1 MEIYTGLIM
10 EYLIERATNINPKDD
25 LEKLLKSKKNLRV
38 KLGVDPT
45 APDVTLGWYAILRML
60 KKFQDYGHTAV
71 LILGEF
77 TAQVGD
83 PSGKSETRKVMGENE
98 IDDNAKGVL
107 PIIKN
112 ILNENNLE
120 IVSNKDW
127 LSKLTIQDMM
137 ELASKTTLAQMME
150 RDDFSKRFSDNSPI
164 SLLEFFYPLYQGY
177 DSVAVKADIEI
188 GGNDQ
193 LWNLMLGREIQKSYD
208 LSPQIAMTFPQL
220 NGTDGSST
228 NADDRI
234 LFDETFVDKIGLFN
248 INTLGSGGQA
258 LKVNSAGSAF
268 EFGSAG
274 GLVKLSHSDFS
285 GSSSVEFGDTLITDT
300 YLTYLV
306 ETKLIFSA
314 NAGLQFQIS
323 PDNGVTN
330 SYTTTFSYQH
340 SRNDS
345 SSSGGSKVT
354 SSNYMTTGWSPGNQ
368 TGDVLLM
375 TINLQ
380 NFRETTGYKWIKV
393 HGNINAQ
400 GSDYTWEGGG
410 ELKLETKQ
418 NYFKIYPA
426 SGTMTGYAT
435 IYGFLK

>member
-60 KKFQDYGHTAV
+60 RKFQDYGHTAV

-83 PSGKSETRKVMGENE
+83 PSGKSETRKVIGENE

-112 ILNENNLE
+112 ILNKNNLE

-137 ELASKTTLAQMME
+137 ELASKTTLAKMME
-150 RDDFSKRFSDNSPI
+150 SDDFSKRFSDNSPI

-177 DSVAVKADIEI
+177 DSVAVKADVEI

-208 LSPQIAMTFPQL
+208 LSPQIAMTFPL
-220 NGTDGSST
+220 LVGTDGSKKMSQSL
-228 NADDRI
+228 NNYISISDSPENI
-234 LFDETFVDKIGLFN
+234 FGKIMSIPDEIMWDYFTMLTDLEISEIANFRKNVDKGKTNPFDYKKM
-248 INTLGSGGQA
+248 LGKLIVSEIYDE
-258 LKVNSAGSAF
+258 NSALVAESTF
-268 EFGSAG
+268 ENITINKNLPENMPETNIDDEIDIHLPNFLTENELTKSNSEARR
-274 GLVKLSHSDFS
+274 LIES
-285 GSSSVEFGDTLITDT
+285 GSVKIDDQKVELLDINSSDLIGKTLQ
-300 YLTYLV
+300 V
-306 ETKLIFSA
+306 GK
-314 NAGLQFQIS
+314 
-323 PDNGVTN
+323 
-330 SYTTTFSYQH
+330 
-340 SRNDS
+340 R
-345 SSSGGSKVT
+345 K
-354 SSNYMTTGWSPGNQ
+354 
-368 TGDVLLM
+368 
-375 TINLQ
+375 
-380 NFRETTGYKWIKV
+380 
-393 HGNINAQ
+393 
-400 GSDYTWEGGG
+400 
-410 ELKLETKQ
+410 
-418 NYFKIYPA
+418 
-426 SGTMTGYAT
+426 
-435 IYGFLK
+435 FLKINKK

>member
-83 PSGKSETRKVMGENE
+83 PSGKSETRKVMEENE

-112 ILNENNLE
+112 ILNDNNLE

-137 ELASKTTLAQMME
+137 GLASKTTLAQMME

-177 DSVAVKADIEI
+177 DSVAVKADVEI

-208 LSPQIAMTFPQL
+208 LSPQIAMTFPL
-220 NGTDGSST
+220 LVCTDGSKKMSQSL
-228 NADDRI
+228 NNYISISDSPENI
-234 LFDETFVDKIGLFN
+234 FGKIMSIPDEIMWDYFTMLTDLEISEIANFKKNVDKGKTNPFDYKKM
-248 INTLGSGGQA
+248 LGKLIVSEIYDE
-258 LKVNSAGSAF
+258 NSALVAESTF
-268 EFGSAG
+268 ENITINKNLPENMPETNIDDEIDIHLPNFLTENELTKSNSEARR
-274 GLVKLSHSDFS
+274 LIES
-285 GSSSVEFGDTLITDT
+285 GSVKIDDQKVELLDINSSDLIGKTLQ
-300 YLTYLV
+300 V
-306 ETKLIFSA
+306 GK
-314 NAGLQFQIS
+314 
-323 PDNGVTN
+323 
-330 SYTTTFSYQH
+330 
-340 SRNDS
+340 R
-345 SSSGGSKVT
+345 K
-354 SSNYMTTGWSPGNQ
+354 
-368 TGDVLLM
+368 
-375 TINLQ
+375 
-380 NFRETTGYKWIKV
+380 
-393 HGNINAQ
+393 
-400 GSDYTWEGGG
+400 
-410 ELKLETKQ
+410 
-418 NYFKIYPA
+418 
-426 SGTMTGYAT
+426 
-435 IYGFLK
+435 FLKINKK

>member
-1 MEIYTGLIM
+1 M
-10 EYLIERATNINPKDD
+10 EYLIERATNIIPKDD

-60 KKFQDYGHTAV
+60 RKFQDYGHTAV

-150 RDDFSKRFSDNSPI
+150 RDDFSKRFTDNSPI

-208 LSPQIAMTFPQL
+208 LSPQIAMTFPL
-220 NGTDGSST
+220 LVGTDGSKKMSQSLNNYISISDT
-228 NADDRI
+228 AENIFGKIMSIPDEIMWDYFTMLTDLEISEIADLRNN
-234 LFDETFVDKIGLFN
+234 VDKGKTNPFEYKKM
-248 INTLGSGGQA
+248 LGKLIVSEIYDE
-258 LKVNSAGSAF
+258 NSASAAESSF
-268 EFGSAG
+268 ENITINKNLPENMPETSIDDEIDVHLPNFLTENELTKSNSEARR
-274 GLVKLSHSDFS
+274 LIES
-285 GSSSVEFGDTLITDT
+285 GSVKIDDQKIELLDINSSDLIGKTLQ
-300 YLTYLV
+300 V
-306 ETKLIFSA
+306 GK
-314 NAGLQFQIS
+314 
-323 PDNGVTN
+323 
-330 SYTTTFSYQH
+330 
-340 SRNDS
+340 R
-345 SSSGGSKVT
+345 K
-354 SSNYMTTGWSPGNQ
+354 
-368 TGDVLLM
+368 
-375 TINLQ
+375 
-380 NFRETTGYKWIKV
+380 
-393 HGNINAQ
+393 
-400 GSDYTWEGGG
+400 
-410 ELKLETKQ
+410 
-418 NYFKIYPA
+418 
-426 SGTMTGYAT
+426 
-435 IYGFLK
+435 FLKINKK

>member
-83 PSGKSETRKVMGENE
+83 PSGKSETRKVMEENE

-208 LSPQIAMTFPQL
+208 LSPQIAMTFPL
-220 NGTDGSST
+220 LVGTDGSKKMSQSL
-228 NADDRI
+228 NNYISISDSPENI
-234 LFDETFVDKIGLFN
+234 FGKIMSIPDEIMWDYFTMLTDLEISEIANFRKNVDKGKTNPFDYKKMLGNLIVSEIYDENSALVAESTFENITINKNLPENMPETNIDDEIDIHLPNFLTENELTKSNSEARRLIESGSIKMNDQKVELLN
-248 INTLGSGGQA
+248 INS
-258 LKVNSAGSAF
+258 
-268 EFGSAG
+268 
-274 GLVKLSHSDFS
+274 SD
-285 GSSSVEFGDTLITDT
+285 LIG
-300 YLTYLV
+300 
-306 ETKLIFSA
+306 KI
-314 NAGLQFQIS
+314 LQV
-323 PDNGVTN
+323 GK
-330 SYTTTFSYQH
+330 
-340 SRNDS
+340 R
-345 SSSGGSKVT
+345 K
-354 SSNYMTTGWSPGNQ
+354 
-368 TGDVLLM
+368 
-375 TINLQ
+375 
-380 NFRETTGYKWIKV
+380 
-393 HGNINAQ
+393 
-400 GSDYTWEGGG
+400 
-410 ELKLETKQ
+410 
-418 NYFKIYPA
+418 
-426 SGTMTGYAT
+426 
-435 IYGFLK
+435 FLKINKK

>member
-60 KKFQDYGHTAV
+60 RKFQDYGHTAV

-150 RDDFSKRFSDNSPI
+150 RDDFSKRFNDNSPI

-208 LSPQIAMTFPQL
+208 LSPQIAMTFPL
-220 NGTDGSST
+220 LVGTDGSKKMSQSLNNYISISDSPENIFGKIMSIPDEIMWDYFT
-228 NADDRI
+228 MLTDLEISEIADFRKN
-234 LFDETFVDKIGLFN
+234 VDKGKTNPFDYKKM
-248 INTLGSGGQA
+248 LGKLIVSEIYDE
-258 LKVNSAGSAF
+258 NSALVAESTF
-268 EFGSAG
+268 ENITINKNLPENMPEINIDDEIDVHLPNFLTENELTKSNSEARR
-274 GLVKLSHSDFS
+274 LIES
-285 GSSSVEFGDTLITDT
+285 GSVKIDDQKVEFLDINSSDLIG
-300 YLTYLV
+300 
-306 ETKLIFSA
+306 KI
-314 NAGLQFQIS
+314 LQV
-323 PDNGVTN
+323 GK
-330 SYTTTFSYQH
+330 
-340 SRNDS
+340 R
-345 SSSGGSKVT
+345 K
-354 SSNYMTTGWSPGNQ
+354 
-368 TGDVLLM
+368 
-375 TINLQ
+375 
-380 NFRETTGYKWIKV
+380 
-393 HGNINAQ
+393 
-400 GSDYTWEGGG
+400 
-410 ELKLETKQ
+410 
-418 NYFKIYPA
+418 
-426 SGTMTGYAT
+426 
-435 IYGFLK
+435 FLKINKK

>member
-10 EYLIERATNINPKDD
+10 EYLIERATNIIPKDD

-60 KKFQDYGHTAV
+60 RKFQDYGHTAV

-83 PSGKSETRKVMGENE
+83 PSGKSETRKVMEENE

-112 ILNENNLE
+112 ILNDNNLE

-150 RDDFSKRFSDNSPI
+150 RDDFSKRFNDNSPI

-208 LSPQIAMTFPQL
+208 LSPQIAMTFPL
-220 NGTDGSST
+220 LVGTDGSKKMSQSL
-228 NADDRI
+228 NNYISISDSPENI
-234 LFDETFVDKIGLFN
+234 FGKIMSIPDEIMWDYFTMLTDLEISEIANFRKNVDKGKTNPFDYKKM
-248 INTLGSGGQA
+248 LGKLIVSEIYDE
-258 LKVNSAGSAF
+258 NSALVAESTF
-268 EFGSAG
+268 ENITINKNLPENMPETNIDDEIDIHLPNFLTENELTKSNSEARR
-274 GLVKLSHSDFS
+274 LIES
-285 GSSSVEFGDTLITDT
+285 GSVKIDDQKVELLDINSSDLIGKTLQ
-300 YLTYLV
+300 V
-306 ETKLIFSA
+306 GK
-314 NAGLQFQIS
+314 
-323 PDNGVTN
+323 
-330 SYTTTFSYQH
+330 
-340 SRNDS
+340 R
-345 SSSGGSKVT
+345 K
-354 SSNYMTTGWSPGNQ
+354 
-368 TGDVLLM
+368 
-375 TINLQ
+375 
-380 NFRETTGYKWIKV
+380 
-393 HGNINAQ
+393 
-400 GSDYTWEGGG
+400 
-410 ELKLETKQ
+410 
-418 NYFKIYPA
+418 
-426 SGTMTGYAT
+426 
-435 IYGFLK
+435 FLKINKK

>member
-25 LEKLLKSKKNLRV
+25 LEKLLKNKKNLRV

-83 PSGKSETRKVMGENE
+83 PSGKSETRKVMEENE

-112 ILNENNLE
+112 ILNDNNLE

-137 ELASKTTLAQMME
+137 GLASKTTLAQMME

-177 DSVAVKADIEI
+177 DSVAIKADIEI

-208 LSPQIAMTFPQL
+208 LSPQIAMTFPL
-220 NGTDGSST
+220 LVGTDGSKKMSQSL
-228 NADDRI
+228 NNYISISDSPENI
-234 LFDETFVDKIGLFN
+234 FGKIMSIPDEIMWDYFTMLTDLEISEIANFKKNVDKGKTNPFDYKKM
-248 INTLGSGGQA
+248 LGKLIVSEIYDE
-258 LKVNSAGSAF
+258 NSALVAESTF
-268 EFGSAG
+268 ENITINKNLPENMPETNIDDEIDIHLPNFLTENELTKSNSEARR
-274 GLVKLSHSDFS
+274 LIES
-285 GSSSVEFGDTLITDT
+285 GSVKIDDQKVELLDINSSDLIGKTLQ
-300 YLTYLV
+300 V
-306 ETKLIFSA
+306 GK
-314 NAGLQFQIS
+314 
-323 PDNGVTN
+323 
-330 SYTTTFSYQH
+330 
-340 SRNDS
+340 R
-345 SSSGGSKVT
+345 K
-354 SSNYMTTGWSPGNQ
+354 
-368 TGDVLLM
+368 
-375 TINLQ
+375 
-380 NFRETTGYKWIKV
+380 
-393 HGNINAQ
+393 
-400 GSDYTWEGGG
+400 
-410 ELKLETKQ
+410 
-418 NYFKIYPA
+418 
-426 SGTMTGYAT
+426 
-435 IYGFLK
+435 FLKINKK

>member
-83 PSGKSETRKVMGENE
+83 PSGKSETRKVMEENE
-98 IDDNAKGVL
+98 IDVNAKGVL

-112 ILNENNLE
+112 ILNDNNLE

-127 LSKLTIQDMM
+127 LSKLTIQDIM

-208 LSPQIAMTFPQL
+208 LSPQIAMTFPL
-220 NGTDGSST
+220 LVGTDGSKKMSQSL
-228 NADDRI
+228 NNYISISDSPENI
-234 LFDETFVDKIGLFN
+234 FGKIMSIPDEIMWDYFTMLTDLEISEIANFRKNVDKGKTNPFDYKKM
-248 INTLGSGGQA
+248 LGKLIVSEIYDE
-258 LKVNSAGSAF
+258 NSALVAESTF
-268 EFGSAG
+268 ENITINKNLPENMPETNIDDEIDIHLPNFLTENELTKSNSEARR
-274 GLVKLSHSDFS
+274 LIES
-285 GSSSVEFGDTLITDT
+285 GSVKIDDQKVELLDINSSDLIGKTLQ
-300 YLTYLV
+300 V
-306 ETKLIFSA
+306 GK
-314 NAGLQFQIS
+314 
-323 PDNGVTN
+323 
-330 SYTTTFSYQH
+330 
-340 SRNDS
+340 R
-345 SSSGGSKVT
+345 K
-354 SSNYMTTGWSPGNQ
+354 
-368 TGDVLLM
+368 
-375 TINLQ
+375 
-380 NFRETTGYKWIKV
+380 
-393 HGNINAQ
+393 
-400 GSDYTWEGGG
+400 
-410 ELKLETKQ
+410 
-418 NYFKIYPA
+418 
-426 SGTMTGYAT
+426 
-435 IYGFLK
+435 FLKINKK

>member
-83 PSGKSETRKVMGENE
+83 PSGKSETRKVMEENE

-112 ILNENNLE
+112 ILNDNNLE

-208 LSPQIAMTFPQL
+208 LSPQIAMTFPL
-220 NGTDGSST
+220 LVGTDGSKKMSQSL
-228 NADDRI
+228 NNYISISDSPENI
-234 LFDETFVDKIGLFN
+234 FGKIMSIPDEIMWDYFTMLTDLEISEIANFRKNVDKGKTNPFDYKKM
-248 INTLGSGGQA
+248 LGKLIVSEIYDE
-258 LKVNSAGSAF
+258 NSALVAESTF
-268 EFGSAG
+268 ENITINKNLPENMPETNIDDEIDIHLPNFLTENELTKSNSEARR
-274 GLVKLSHSDFS
+274 LIES
-285 GSSSVEFGDTLITDT
+285 GSVKIDDQKVELLDINSSDLIGKTLQ
-300 YLTYLV
+300 V
-306 ETKLIFSA
+306 GK
-314 NAGLQFQIS
+314 
-323 PDNGVTN
+323 
-330 SYTTTFSYQH
+330 
-340 SRNDS
+340 R
-345 SSSGGSKVT
+345 K
-354 SSNYMTTGWSPGNQ
+354 
-368 TGDVLLM
+368 
-375 TINLQ
+375 
-380 NFRETTGYKWIKV
+380 
-393 HGNINAQ
+393 
-400 GSDYTWEGGG
+400 
-410 ELKLETKQ
+410 
-418 NYFKIYPA
+418 
-426 SGTMTGYAT
+426 
-435 IYGFLK
+435 FLKINKK

>member
-60 KKFQDYGHTAV
+60 RKFQDYGHTAV

-83 PSGKSETRKVMGENE
+83 PSGKSETRKVMEENE

-150 RDDFSKRFSDNSPI
+150 RDDFSKRFNDNSPI

-208 LSPQIAMTFPQL
+208 LSPQIAMTFPL
-220 NGTDGSST
+220 LVGTDGSKKMSQSL
-228 NADDRI
+228 NNYISISDSPENI
-234 LFDETFVDKIGLFN
+234 FGKIMSIPDEIMWDYFTMLTDLEISEIDNFRKNVDKG
-248 INTLGSGGQA
+248 NTNPFDYKKMLGKLIVSEIYDE
-258 LKVNSAGSAF
+258 NSALVAESTF
-268 EFGSAG
+268 ENITINKNLPENMPETNIDDEIDIHLPNFLTENELTKSNSEARR
-274 GLVKLSHSDFS
+274 LIES
-285 GSSSVEFGDTLITDT
+285 GSVKIDDQKVELLDINSSDLIGKTLQ
-300 YLTYLV
+300 V
-306 ETKLIFSA
+306 GK
-314 NAGLQFQIS
+314 
-323 PDNGVTN
+323 
-330 SYTTTFSYQH
+330 
-340 SRNDS
+340 R
-345 SSSGGSKVT
+345 K
-354 SSNYMTTGWSPGNQ
+354 
-368 TGDVLLM
+368 
-375 TINLQ
+375 
-380 NFRETTGYKWIKV
+380 
-393 HGNINAQ
+393 
-400 GSDYTWEGGG
+400 
-410 ELKLETKQ
+410 
-418 NYFKIYPA
+418 
-426 SGTMTGYAT
+426 
-435 IYGFLK
+435 FLKINKK

>member
-83 PSGKSETRKVMGENE
+83 PSGKSETRKVMEENE

-112 ILNENNLE
+112 ILNDNNLE

-193 LWNLMLGREIQKSYD
+193 LWNLMLGREIQKSYG
-208 LSPQIAMTFPQL
+208 LSPQIAMTFPL
-220 NGTDGSST
+220 LVGTDGSKKMSQSL
-228 NADDRI
+228 NNYISISDSPENI
-234 LFDETFVDKIGLFN
+234 FGKIMSIPDEIMWDYFTMLTDLEISEIDNFRKNVDKGKTNPFDYKKM
-248 INTLGSGGQA
+248 LGKLIVSEIYDE
-258 LKVNSAGSAF
+258 NSALVAESTF
-268 EFGSAG
+268 ENITINKNLPENMPETNIDDEIDIHLPNFLTENELTKSNSEARR
-274 GLVKLSHSDFS
+274 LIES
-285 GSSSVEFGDTLITDT
+285 GSVKIDDQKVELLDINSSDLIGKTLQ
-300 YLTYLV
+300 V
-306 ETKLIFSA
+306 GK
-314 NAGLQFQIS
+314 
-323 PDNGVTN
+323 
-330 SYTTTFSYQH
+330 
-340 SRNDS
+340 R
-345 SSSGGSKVT
+345 K
-354 SSNYMTTGWSPGNQ
+354 
-368 TGDVLLM
+368 
-375 TINLQ
+375 
-380 NFRETTGYKWIKV
+380 
-393 HGNINAQ
+393 
-400 GSDYTWEGGG
+400 
-410 ELKLETKQ
+410 
-418 NYFKIYPA
+418 
-426 SGTMTGYAT
+426 
-435 IYGFLK
+435 FLKINKK

>member
-83 PSGKSETRKVMGENE
+83 PSGKSETRKVMEENE

-112 ILNENNLE
+112 ILNDNNLE

-208 LSPQIAMTFPQL
+208 LSPQIAMTFPL
-220 NGTDGSST
+220 LVGTDGSKKMSQSL
-228 NADDRI
+228 NNYI
-234 LFDETFVDKIGLFN
+234 SISESPENIFGKIMSIPDEIMWDYFTMLTDLEISEIDNFRKNVDKGKTNPFDYKKM
-248 INTLGSGGQA
+248 LGKLIVSEIYDE
-258 LKVNSAGSAF
+258 NSALVAESTF
-268 EFGSAG
+268 ENITINKNLPENMPETNIDDEIDIHLPNFLTENELTKSNSEARR
-274 GLVKLSHSDFS
+274 LIES
-285 GSSSVEFGDTLITDT
+285 GSVKIDDQKVELLDINSSDLIGKTLQ
-300 YLTYLV
+300 V
-306 ETKLIFSA
+306 GK
-314 NAGLQFQIS
+314 
-323 PDNGVTN
+323 
-330 SYTTTFSYQH
+330 
-340 SRNDS
+340 R
-345 SSSGGSKVT
+345 K
-354 SSNYMTTGWSPGNQ
+354 
-368 TGDVLLM
+368 
-375 TINLQ
+375 
-380 NFRETTGYKWIKV
+380 
-393 HGNINAQ
+393 
-400 GSDYTWEGGG
+400 
-410 ELKLETKQ
+410 
-418 NYFKIYPA
+418 
-426 SGTMTGYAT
+426 
-435 IYGFLK
+435 FLKINKK

>member
-25 LEKLLKSKKNLRV
+25 LEKLLKSKKNLRI

-60 KKFQDYGHTAV
+60 RKFQDYGHTAV

-83 PSGKSETRKVMGENE
+83 PSGKSETRKVMEENE

-150 RDDFSKRFSDNSPI
+150 RDDFSKRFNDNSPI

-208 LSPQIAMTFPQL
+208 LLPQIAITFPL
-220 NGTDGSST
+220 LVGTDGSKKMSQSL
-228 NADDRI
+228 NNYISISDNPENI
-234 LFDETFVDKIGLFN
+234 FGKIMSIPDEIMWDYFTMLTDLEISEIANFKKNVDKGKTNPFDYKKM
-248 INTLGSGGQA
+248 LGKLIVSEIYDE
-258 LKVNSAGSAF
+258 NSALVAESTF
-268 EFGSAG
+268 ENITINKNLPENMPETNIDDEIDIHLPNFLTENELTKSNSEARR
-274 GLVKLSHSDFS
+274 LIES
-285 GSSSVEFGDTLITDT
+285 GSVKIDDQKVELLDINSSDLIGKTLQ
-300 YLTYLV
+300 V
-306 ETKLIFSA
+306 GK
-314 NAGLQFQIS
+314 
-323 PDNGVTN
+323 
-330 SYTTTFSYQH
+330 
-340 SRNDS
+340 R
-345 SSSGGSKVT
+345 K
-354 SSNYMTTGWSPGNQ
+354 
-368 TGDVLLM
+368 
-375 TINLQ
+375 
-380 NFRETTGYKWIKV
+380 
-393 HGNINAQ
+393 
-400 GSDYTWEGGG
+400 
-410 ELKLETKQ
+410 
-418 NYFKIYPA
+418 
-426 SGTMTGYAT
+426 
-435 IYGFLK
+435 FLKINKK

>member
-1 MEIYTGLIM
+1 M

-60 KKFQDYGHTAV
+60 RKFQDYGHTAV

-83 PSGKSETRKVMGENE
+83 PSGKSETRKVMEENE

-112 ILNENNLE
+112 ILNDNYLE

-150 RDDFSKRFSDNSPI
+150 RDDFSKRFNDNSPI

-208 LSPQIAMTFPQL
+208 LSPQIAMTFPL
-220 NGTDGSST
+220 LVGTDGSKKMSQSL
-228 NADDRI
+228 NNYISISDSPENI
-234 LFDETFVDKIGLFN
+234 FGKIMSIPDEIMWDYFTMLTDLEISEIANFRKNVDKGKTNPFDYKKM
-248 INTLGSGGQA
+248 LGKLIVSEIYDE
-258 LKVNSAGSAF
+258 NSALVAESTF
-268 EFGSAG
+268 ENITINKNLPENMPETNIDDEIDIHLPNFLTENELTKSNSEARR
-274 GLVKLSHSDFS
+274 LIES
-285 GSSSVEFGDTLITDT
+285 GSVKIDDQKVELLDINSSDLIGKTLQ
-300 YLTYLV
+300 V
-306 ETKLIFSA
+306 GK
-314 NAGLQFQIS
+314 
-323 PDNGVTN
+323 
-330 SYTTTFSYQH
+330 
-340 SRNDS
+340 R
-345 SSSGGSKVT
+345 K
-354 SSNYMTTGWSPGNQ
+354 
-368 TGDVLLM
+368 
-375 TINLQ
+375 
-380 NFRETTGYKWIKV
+380 
-393 HGNINAQ
+393 
-400 GSDYTWEGGG
+400 
-410 ELKLETKQ
+410 
-418 NYFKIYPA
+418 
-426 SGTMTGYAT
+426 
-435 IYGFLK
+435 FLKINKK

>member
-83 PSGKSETRKVMGENE
+83 PSGKSETRKVMEENE

-208 LSPQIAMTFPQL
+208 LSPQIAMTFPL
-220 NGTDGSST
+220 LVGTDGSKKMSQSL
-228 NADDRI
+228 NNYISISDSPENI
-234 LFDETFVDKIGLFN
+234 FGKIMSIPDEIMWDYFTMLTDLEISEIDNFTKNVDKGKTNPFDYKKM
-248 INTLGSGGQA
+248 LGKLIVSEIYDE
-258 LKVNSAGSAF
+258 NSALVAESTF
-268 EFGSAG
+268 ENITINKNLPENMPETNIDDEIDIHLPNFLTENELTKSNSEARR
-274 GLVKLSHSDFS
+274 LIES
-285 GSSSVEFGDTLITDT
+285 GSVKIDDQKVELLDINSSDLIGKTLQ
-300 YLTYLV
+300 V
-306 ETKLIFSA
+306 GK
-314 NAGLQFQIS
+314 
-323 PDNGVTN
+323 
-330 SYTTTFSYQH
+330 
-340 SRNDS
+340 R
-345 SSSGGSKVT
+345 K
-354 SSNYMTTGWSPGNQ
+354 
-368 TGDVLLM
+368 
-375 TINLQ
+375 
-380 NFRETTGYKWIKV
+380 
-393 HGNINAQ
+393 
-400 GSDYTWEGGG
+400 
-410 ELKLETKQ
+410 
-418 NYFKIYPA
+418 
-426 SGTMTGYAT
+426 
-435 IYGFLK
+435 FLKINKK

>member
-150 RDDFSKRFSDNSPI
+150 RDDFSKRFNDNSPI

-208 LSPQIAMTFPQL
+208 LSPQIAMTFPL
-220 NGTDGSST
+220 LVGTDGSKKMSQSL
-228 NADDRI
+228 NNYISISDSPENI
-234 LFDETFVDKIGLFN
+234 FGKIMSIPDEIMWDYFTMLTDLEISEIANFRKNVDKGKTNPFDYKKM
-248 INTLGSGGQA
+248 LGKLIVSEIYDE
-258 LKVNSAGSAF
+258 NSALVAESTF
-268 EFGSAG
+268 ENITINKNLPENMPETNIDDEIDVHLPNFLTENELTKSNSEARR
-274 GLVKLSHSDFS
+274 LIES
-285 GSSSVEFGDTLITDT
+285 GSVKIDDQKVELLDINSSDLIGKTLQ
-300 YLTYLV
+300 V
-306 ETKLIFSA
+306 GK
-314 NAGLQFQIS
+314 
-323 PDNGVTN
+323 
-330 SYTTTFSYQH
+330 
-340 SRNDS
+340 R
-345 SSSGGSKVT
+345 K
-354 SSNYMTTGWSPGNQ
+354 
-368 TGDVLLM
+368 
-375 TINLQ
+375 
-380 NFRETTGYKWIKV
+380 
-393 HGNINAQ
+393 
-400 GSDYTWEGGG
+400 
-410 ELKLETKQ
+410 
-418 NYFKIYPA
+418 
-426 SGTMTGYAT
+426 
-435 IYGFLK
+435 FLKINKK

>member
-60 KKFQDYGHTAV
+60 RKFQDYGHTAV

-83 PSGKSETRKVMGENE
+83 PSGKSETRKVMEENE

-208 LSPQIAMTFPQL
+208 LSPQIAMTFPL
-220 NGTDGSST
+220 LVGTDGSKKMSQSLNNYISISDSPENIFGKIMSIPDEIMWDYFT
-228 NADDRI
+228 MLTDLEISEIADFRKN
-234 LFDETFVDKIGLFN
+234 VDKGKTNPFDYKKM
-248 INTLGSGGQA
+248 LGKLIVSEIYDE
-258 LKVNSAGSAF
+258 NSALVAESTF
-268 EFGSAG
+268 ENITINKNLPENMPETNIDDEIDIHLPNFLTENELTKSNSEARR
-274 GLVKLSHSDFS
+274 LIES
-285 GSSSVEFGDTLITDT
+285 GSVKIDDQKVELLDINSSDLIG
-300 YLTYLV
+300 
-306 ETKLIFSA
+306 KI
-314 NAGLQFQIS
+314 LQV
-323 PDNGVTN
+323 GK
-330 SYTTTFSYQH
+330 
-340 SRNDS
+340 R
-345 SSSGGSKVT
+345 K
-354 SSNYMTTGWSPGNQ
+354 
-368 TGDVLLM
+368 
-375 TINLQ
+375 
-380 NFRETTGYKWIKV
+380 
-393 HGNINAQ
+393 
-400 GSDYTWEGGG
+400 
-410 ELKLETKQ
+410 
-418 NYFKIYPA
+418 
-426 SGTMTGYAT
+426 
-435 IYGFLK
+435 FLKINKK

>member
-83 PSGKSETRKVMGENE
+83 PSGKSETRKVMEENE

-112 ILNENNLE
+112 ILNDNNLE

-150 RDDFSKRFSDNSPI
+150 RDDFSKRFNDNSPI

-208 LSPQIAMTFPQL
+208 LSPQIAMTFPL
-220 NGTDGSST
+220 LVGTDGSKKMSQSLNNYISISDSPENIFGKIMSIPDEIMWDYFTMLTDLEISEIADFRKNVENGKT
-228 NADDRI
+228 NPFEYKKMLGKLI
-234 LFDETFVDKIGLFN
+234 VSEIYDE
-248 INTLGSGGQA
+248 
-258 LKVNSAGSAF
+258 NSALAAESSF
-268 EFGSAG
+268 ENITINKNLPENMPETNIDDGIDVHLPNFLTENVLTKSNSEARR
-274 GLVKLSHSDFS
+274 LIES
-285 GSSSVEFGDTLITDT
+285 GSVKIDDQKVELLDINSSDLIGKTLQ
-300 YLTYLV
+300 V
-306 ETKLIFSA
+306 GK
-314 NAGLQFQIS
+314 
-323 PDNGVTN
+323 
-330 SYTTTFSYQH
+330 
-340 SRNDS
+340 R
-345 SSSGGSKVT
+345 K
-354 SSNYMTTGWSPGNQ
+354 
-368 TGDVLLM
+368 
-375 TINLQ
+375 
-380 NFRETTGYKWIKV
+380 
-393 HGNINAQ
+393 
-400 GSDYTWEGGG
+400 
-410 ELKLETKQ
+410 
-418 NYFKIYPA
+418 
-426 SGTMTGYAT
+426 
-435 IYGFLK
+435 FLKINKK